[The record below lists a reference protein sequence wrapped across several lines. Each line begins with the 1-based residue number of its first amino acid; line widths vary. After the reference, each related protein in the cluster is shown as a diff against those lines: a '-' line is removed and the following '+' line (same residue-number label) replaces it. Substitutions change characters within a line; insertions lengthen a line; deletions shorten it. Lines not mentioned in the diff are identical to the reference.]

1 MKADNFYPEIYNDP
15 AQLTEKTKQKK
26 NAVSAPPVNHTD
38 LICLIY
44 HSCVFKVQ
52 LFAIFDFG
60 R

>member
-1 MKADNFYPEIYNDP
+1 MKDDHFNPEIYNDP
-15 AQLTEKTKQKK
+15 AQLTEKKTTHV
-26 NAVSAPPVNHTD
+26 VSATPVNHTD

>member
-1 MKADNFYPEIYNDP
+1 MKDDNFHPEIYNDP
-15 AQLTEKTKQKK
+15 AQLTEKK
-26 NAVSAPPVNHTD
+26 NHVVSAPPVNHTD

-44 HSCVFKVQ
+44 HSSVLKVQ